1 MSERQE
7 GNYAWPIASLT
18 PSLSQLNGKNR
29 QGWPRTPCPS
39 NISTALCFLTSKLS
53 QVRQHLHLYP
63 PDCPHRLILCLRN
76 KGRQWGREG
85 WALATG
91 DPGSLGQ
98 QKKER
103 HSLQDPS
110 WVLRPRPPPSANS
123 TGHLRKTLIPSILAA
138 WSQNI
143 PAERKK
149 DATMPDT
156 ELVCST
162 AQNPYH
168 RALRTQR
175 TQFLLWHTPN
185 WTL

>member
-1 MSERQE
+1 MAKIENKVNLIPRPTTLHCLPLSNPFFKQSSIFMSERQE

-103 HSLQDPS
+103 HSFRTPLEFWGQDHPPLQ
-110 WVLRPRPPPSANS
+110 
-123 TGHLRKTLIPSILAA
+123 
-138 WSQNI
+138 
-143 PAERKK
+143 
-149 DATMPDT
+149 
-156 ELVCST
+156 T
-162 AQNPYH
+162 AQGISERP
-168 RALRTQR
+168 
-175 TQFLLWHTPN
+175 
-185 WTL
+185 